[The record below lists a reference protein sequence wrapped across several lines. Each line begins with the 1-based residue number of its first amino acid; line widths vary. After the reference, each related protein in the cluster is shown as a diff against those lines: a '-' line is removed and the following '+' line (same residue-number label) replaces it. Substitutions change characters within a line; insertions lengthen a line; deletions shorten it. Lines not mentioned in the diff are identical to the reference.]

1 MAGMIFYMVST
12 QSNEEREGK
21 ERKKIKVFL
30 GQTMLNHYT
39 RHHPDRKG
47 RQDESNDVAKSR
59 LQSLKLA
66 VHAAGRRR
74 NG

>member
-1 MAGMIFYMVST
+1 
-12 QSNEEREGK
+12 
-21 ERKKIKVFL
+21 L